1 MTAPNQH
8 SNLAASAGSKWVY
21 CPPTLWM
28 EEGIPNFT
36 SKYAQEGT
44 DAHRL
49 AELKID
55 VAVKKITRAAF
66 NRELKKL
73 KKASQF
79 YDKDME
85 TYTDQHR
92 DLILEEFTGMQDA
105 EIFTEQKV
113 DYGNWAPGG
122 WGTADAILVNDDL
135 LSIWDLKYGKGV
147 KVRADHN
154 IQLMLYALGAYSK
167 LGLLFNF
174 NSVRMTINQ
183 PRIGNLQT
191 FEISLDELLDWG
203 DKVVRPAADKALN
216 GEGDWNF
223 SNPETWRFY
232 RAAGFD
238 RHLAEQNL
246 KIRKYKFKEAN
257 TLTKKEIADILEQA
271 PVIKQWLTAVETY
284 ATTLIL
290 DKGEKI
296 PGFRVGESRTRR
308 VITDTD
314 AAAKILEEN
323 GYKDIYTTPVLKN
336 LTALEKQLGKQTFI
350 KLLSNLITKSEGR
363 PVIVKEDDSRPN
375 FNKLEKAQNDFNDF
389 NDTTTEKKE
398 NQNND
403 TK

>member
-92 DLILEEFTGMQDA
+92 DLVLEEFNGMQNA

-191 FEISLDELLDWG
+191 FEIGLDELFDWG

-257 TLTKKEIADILEQA
+257 TLTNEEIADILDQA
-271 PVIKQWLTAVETY
+271 PRIKKW
-284 ATTLIL
+284 L
-290 DKGEKI
+290 DKVEAYALMQMLDNGETI
-296 PGFRVGESRTRR
+296 PGYKVVAGRSRR
-308 VITDTD
+308 VITDPD
-314 AAAKILEEN
+314 EAAKLLEKN
-323 GYKDIYTTPVLKN
+323 GYKDIYTDPTLKN
-336 LTALEKQLGKQTFI
+336 ITSLEKEVGKKKFEELLDDLIDKPEGKPTVVEVSDKRPTLD
-350 KLLSNLITKSEGR
+350 KLKQAQDDFKNF
-363 PVIVKEDDSRPN
+363 ED
-375 FNKLEKAQNDFNDF
+375 
-389 NDTTTEKKE
+389 KKE
-398 NQNND
+398 EE
-403 TK
+403 K

>member
-28 EEGIPNFT
+28 EEGIPNLT

-92 DLILEEFTGMQDA
+92 DLVLEEFNGMQNA

-191 FEISLDELLDWG
+191 FEIGLDELFDWG
-203 DKVVRPAADKALN
+203 DKVVRPAADQALN
-216 GEGDWNF
+216 GEGNWDF
-223 SNPETWRFY
+223 DKPETWRFY

-257 TLTKKEIADILEQA
+257 TLTNEEIADILDQA
-271 PVIKQWLTAVETY
+271 PRIKKW
-284 ATTLIL
+284 L
-290 DKGEKI
+290 DKVEAYALTQMLDNDETI
-296 PGFRVGESRTRR
+296 PGYKVVAGRSRR
-308 VITDTD
+308 VITDPD
-314 AAAKILEEN
+314 EAAKLLEKN
-323 GYKDIYTTPVLKN
+323 GYKDIYTDPTLKN
-336 LTALEKQLGKQTFI
+336 ITSLEKEVGKKKFEELLGELIDKPEGKPTVVEVSDKRPTLDKLKQAQDDF
-350 KLLSNLITKSEGR
+350 KNF
-363 PVIVKEDDSRPN
+363 ED
-375 FNKLEKAQNDFNDF
+375 
-389 NDTTTEKKE
+389 KKE
-398 NQNND
+398 EEN
-403 TK
+403 KK